1 MKLKAHLFFLG
12 IIIFGLSNETYSQDT
27 LRLSLDSFIKRGL
40 IFSDE
45 LRARETGIA
54 LAENSKKEA
63 KLLGILPRFEL
74 TTNHGV
80 IPDVTSDSI
89 LANGN
94 RLPREE
100 YYLDP
105 NLSNDWSKIKFF
117 TQLELRILQPIYTW
131 GAISNAVEAAR
142 AGAVAVSEQVSLEKS
157 KLELRLYELYYARIL
172 SIELNRKLID
182 ATKDFEDA
190 EKRLQEMI
198 DDGNPD
204 LEESDIYKFKIF
216 KQEFLARAEE
226 VKQNEIFLQ
235 NTWNTILGVTD
246 GQVAIPIDVSLE
258 SINYPLLEVSFYS
271 NNASILR
278 PEAKAVV
285 ATVDAANAVWKAQ
298 KAQRLP
304 SIFLGLGA
312 EYVYSPRPVERQ
324 PLFGNRYNYV
334 NVIYSFGLRQ
344 NLNFLSTAQKAER
357 SSLQYKQAQYSK
369 NAIVNA
375 VMLDANDK
383 HRQVTLA
390 SERLRST
397 TEARQVSKEWL
408 RQEQINYDLGLG
420 IVKNLVDAVKS
431 NLELEVQYLQ
441 RVYEYNLSI
450 GRLKQASG
458 VSVNQ

>member
-1 MKLKAHLFFLG
+1 MFVKHLTY
-12 IIIFGLSNETYSQDT
+12 FGLLLIGLSRPTFSQDT
-27 LRLSLDSFIKRGL
+27 LRLSLNDFINRGL
-40 IFSDE
+40 VFSDE

-54 LAENSKKEA
+54 LAENSVREA

-89 LANGN
+89 LANGD

-131 GAISNAVEAAR
+131 GAISNAVVAAR
-142 AGAVAVSEQVSLEKS
+142 AGAVAVTEQVSLEKS
-157 KLELRLYELYYARIL
+157 KLELRLYELYYARVL
-172 SIELNRKLID
+172 SLELNRKLFD

-190 EKRLQEMI
+190 ERRLQEMI

-204 LEESDIYKFKIF
+204 LEESDIYKFRIF
-216 KQEFLARAEE
+216 KQEFLSRAEE
-226 VKQNEIFLQ
+226 VKQNEVFLQ
-235 NTWNTILGVTD
+235 NAWNSVLGLTS
-246 GQVAIPIDVSLE
+246 GQYSLPLDLNLE
-258 SINYPLLEVSFYS
+258 SVEFPLLEVSHYS
-271 NNASILR
+271 NSASVLR
-278 PEAKAVV
+278 PESKAIG
-285 ATVDAANAVWKAQ
+285 AGLDAASAAWKAQ

-334 NVIYSFGLRQ
+334 NVIYSFGIRQ
-344 NLNFLSTAQKAER
+344 NLNFLSTAQKADR
-357 SSLQYKQAQYSK
+357 SRLQYKQVQYSK

-383 HRQVTLA
+383 HRQVSLA
-390 SERLRST
+390 AERLKSS

-441 RVYEYNLSI
+441 RVYEYNLSV

-458 VSVNQ
+458 FSVNQ